1 MGYITVTAK
10 ATDDGA
16 SDSVTVTGEDDAE
29 SDNDDTDDGGY
40 DTDVNTDP
48 RNQKHIFEL
57 AQGAMYESESVVE
70 EGLGARRSRSG
81 DPMHSIQAI

>member
-1 MGYITVTAK
+1 M
-10 ATDDGA
+10 
-16 SDSVTVTGEDDAE
+16 TVTGEDDVE

-57 AQGAMYESESVVE
+57 AQGAIVVSWKK
-70 EGLGARRSRSG
+70 GLALDVAVLAIPCIRFRRSELRIAVSA
-81 DPMHSIQAI
+81 SA

>member
-1 MGYITVTAK
+1 M

-16 SDSVTVTGEDDAE
+16 SDSVTVTGEDDVE
-29 SDNDDTDDGGY
+29 SENDDTDDVGY

-48 RNQKHIFEL
+48 RNRRSTFFES
-57 AQGAMYESESVVE
+57 AQGAMFELESVVE
-70 EGLGARRSRSG
+70 EGHGARRSRSG

>member
-1 MGYITVTAK
+1 M

-16 SDSVTVTGEDDAE
+16 SDSVTVTGEDDVE
-29 SDNDDTDDGGY
+29 SENDDTNDVGY

-48 RNQKHIFEL
+48 RNLKPFFEV
-57 AQGAMYESESVVE
+57 AQGAMFESESVVE
-70 EGLGARRSRSG
+70 EGHGARRSRSG

>member
-1 MGYITVTAK
+1 M
-10 ATDDGA
+10 
-16 SDSVTVTGEDDAE
+16 TVTGEDDVE

-48 RNQKHIFEL
+48 RDQKHIFEL

-70 EGLGARRSRSG
+70 EGPGARRSRSG